1 MREIQAAIFDLDGTL
16 LDSMGVWAQID
27 VDFLG
32 NHGIPVTDDY
42 VKAVTS
48 MGFREAAEYTIGR
61 YGFSQSTEEIMDE
74 WNQMC
79 RNAYEHAI
87 VLKPHAKETLSRLR
101 QSGVKLGV
109 ATALR
114 PDLYVPALQRNG
126 VYAWFDA
133 FVSLQE
139 VQRGKGFPD
148 IYLLAAQR
156 LGMEPCR
163 CMVFEDIL
171 AGILGAKAGGFH
183 TCGVYDESSAHD
195 WAKIRAAADR
205 TLVAYDAHGA
215 LSF

>member
-1 MREIQAAIFDLDGTL
+1 MRDIKAAIFDLDGTL
-16 LDSMGVWAQID
+16 FDSMGVWAQID

-32 NHGIPVTDDY
+32 KRGIPVTDDY

-48 MGFREAAEYTIGR
+48 MGFQEAAEYTVRR
-61 YGFSQSTEEIMDE
+61 YGLAQTTGEIMDE
-74 WNQMC
+74 WKEMC
-79 RNAYEHAI
+79 RKAYGHS
-87 VLKPHAKETLSRLR
+87 VLLKPFARETLLRLK

-109 ATALR
+109 ATALS
-114 PDLYVPALQRNG
+114 PDLFIPALEHNG

-133 FVSLQE
+133 FASLQE

-156 LGMEPCR
+156 LDAEPSR

-171 AGILGAKAGGFH
+171 AGILGAKAGGFQ

-195 WAKIRAAADR
+195 WEKICAVADR
-205 TLVAYDAHGA
+205 TLVAYDACGA
-215 LSF
+215 L